1 MTSQELLLFHYTQLF
16 NNILTQ
22 ERYPES
28 WCIGIIKPLHKTE
41 GDPKDPKNYR
51 GTSLLPII
59 GKLFTQILA
68 NRIASWADKH
78 NILYE
83 AQYGFC
89 KGRRTTDPN
98 FILSQVIL
106 YGKQKSK
113 PVFTCFVD
121 LAKPFDSPKPAMDK
135 TCHY

>member
-1 MTSQELLLFHYTQLF
+1 M
-16 NNILTQ
+16 
-22 ERYPES
+22 
-28 WCIGIIKPLHKTE
+28 
-41 GDPKDPKNYR
+41 
-51 GTSLLPII
+51 LPII

-68 NRIASWADKH
+68 SRITLWADKH
-78 NILYE
+78 NILCE

-113 PVFTCFVD
+113 PVSTCFVD
-121 LAKPFDSPKPAMDK
+121 LAKALTVS
-135 TCHY
+135 T